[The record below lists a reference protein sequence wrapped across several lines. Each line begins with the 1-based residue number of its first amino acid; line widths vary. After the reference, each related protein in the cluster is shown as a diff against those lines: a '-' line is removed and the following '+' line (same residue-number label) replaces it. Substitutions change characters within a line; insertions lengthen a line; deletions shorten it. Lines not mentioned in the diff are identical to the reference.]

1 MYMDQLFGELKC
13 RGSSVSLSDM
23 DQQTCSRF
31 SYLLEP
37 IRDLT
42 KNWEVDV
49 AGQLDDYLSEVSSS
63 TPAQWF
69 INNINVYTC
78 IYGIIEFGELRAGSV
93 YYMYS

>member
-1 MYMDQLFGELKC
+1 M
-13 RGSSVSLSDM
+13 SLSDM

-31 SYLLEP
+31 AYLLEP

-69 INNINVYTC
+69 INNINMYTC
-78 IYGIIEFGELRAGSV
+78 TYIGNRNHRV
-93 YYMYS
+93 W

>member
-1 MYMDQLFGELKC
+1 M
-13 RGSSVSLSDM
+13 SLSDM

-69 INNINVYTC
+69 INNINVYT
-78 IYGIIEFGELRAGSV
+78 
-93 YYMYS
+93 YMYIRNHRVW

>member
-1 MYMDQLFGELKC
+1 MCLC
-13 RGSSVSLSDM
+13 RTWTSRRV
-23 DQQTCSRF
+23 SRF

-69 INNINVYTC
+69 IVKYVYNYYT
-78 IYGIIEFGELRAGSV
+78 YGIIEFGELRAGSV
-93 YYMYS
+93 YYS

>member
-1 MYMDQLFGELKC
+1 M
-13 RGSSVSLSDM
+13 
-23 DQQTCSRF
+23 CSRF

-49 AGQLDDYLSEVSSS
+49 ADQLDDYLSEVSSS

-69 INNINVYTC
+69 INKMCIHVYIHT
-78 IYGIIEFGELRAGSV
+78 ES
-93 YYMYS
+93 

>member
-1 MYMDQLFGELKC
+1 
-13 RGSSVSLSDM
+13 M

-69 INNINVYTC
+69 INIMCIHTC
-78 IYGIIEFGELRAGSV
+78 TCGIIEFGELRAGSV

>member
-1 MYMDQLFGELKC
+1 M
-13 RGSSVSLSDM
+13 SLSDM

-37 IRDLT
+37 IGDLT

-78 IYGIIEFGELRAGSV
+78 I
-93 YYMYS
+93 

>member
-1 MYMDQLFGELKC
+1 M
-13 RGSSVSLSDM
+13 SLSDM
-23 DQQTCSRF
+23 DQQTCSCF

-69 INNINVYTC
+69 INNINVYTYMY
-78 IYGIIEFGELRAGSV
+78 IQFGELPDCYV
-93 YYMYS
+93 ELLLQLVPIFV

>member
-1 MYMDQLFGELKC
+1 M
-13 RGSSVSLSDM
+13 SLSDM

-37 IRDLT
+37 IGDLT

-63 TPAQWF
+63 TPAQS
-69 INNINVYTC
+69 ILINVYTC
-78 IYGIIEFGELRAGSV
+78 I
-93 YYMYS
+93 

>member
-1 MYMDQLFGELKC
+1 
-13 RGSSVSLSDM
+13 M

-69 INNINVYTC
+69 INNIMCIHTC
-78 IYGIIEFGELRAGSV
+78 TYGIIEFGELRAGSV
-93 YYMYS
+93 YYMYSFCMMSLLT

>member
-1 MYMDQLFGELKC
+1 M
-13 RGSSVSLSDM
+13 SLSDM

-49 AGQLDDYLSEVSSS
+49 AGHYFIPTNLVGHLSLSPPLIFLDNHLFSL
-63 TPAQWF
+63 
-69 INNINVYTC
+69 I
-78 IYGIIEFGELRAGSV
+78 L
-93 YYMYS
+93 

>member
-1 MYMDQLFGELKC
+1 M
-13 RGSSVSLSDM
+13 SLSDM

-31 SYLLEP
+31 AYLLEP
-37 IRDLT
+37 IRDLK

-69 INNINVYTC
+69 INNIKCV
-78 IYGIIEFGELRAGSV
+78 
-93 YYMYS
+93 YMYIYIRNHRVW

>member
-1 MYMDQLFGELKC
+1 MDQ
-13 RGSSVSLSDM
+13 
-23 DQQTCSRF
+23 CSRF

-69 INNINVYTC
+69 INNINVYT
-78 IYGIIEFGELRAGSV
+78 
-93 YYMYS
+93 YMYIGNHTVIDVSYARGSRLLHVQ